1 MLIAGHQLLPVI
13 STSRFIL
20 QTRAWRGQ
28 GGFDHAP
35 STLTGLFFFGFLL
48 RIKQLLALDVQKKC
62 LQI

>member
-1 MLIAGHQLLPVI
+1 MPVI